1 MANETFLDVI
11 RKEKRGQAAQDL
23 LRPGFSA
30 TIAARPQTVGA
41 QEKDLRGD
49 DAFQAKLNDLT
60 PLTSVY
66 PKINQETRDVYSKYN
81 KFLQF
86 YGASS
91 GDYSGSSSFQSGLSS
106 SLDMDMIQDLLED
119 QRERGMSSQLH
130 EILPYVTNESQLRA
144 AIGGLNMTVKEARQ
158 AQELWKDYRPDYRQ
172 DLDQMEAMKQMSVFG
187 ADAYVRDIF
196 AKMPQGLNQ
205 VDKQAYY
212 ASAANKIPET
222 ADRDAVIEKLTAA
235 LEFSGGKDY
244 TPEDFWMPHKVNLK
258 EIGPEG
264 RKRVRAAI
272 DHLKLQ
278 GGYWEGEDNTTL
290 RFNPTRIQNVNIKD
304 NTNLRAMETLK
315 RYGVVPVNVNMEG
328 SQMFRLTQD
337 GRPTGGVIQSNN
349 PGAMAYAEEY
359 KNSDPSGRLGYEQQR
374 SDWEDRYWAIGK
386 AERDRVTLQV
396 QHMNMVEALANKGK
410 TVAHMAGGPGAAKF
424 SVYHLG
430 QLAEEWGELFGEDNP
445 LRSVVGNIE
454 YIDTGRKDKD
464 GNSIMEVAPE
474 SIEGLAKALEQQA
487 ELEVRKVETAGFAE
501 GTSDE
506 DKRLTKKMT
515 KDWRTQL
522 NLFVSRARNVDKMR
536 KDKEYSAR
544 ILLGFVEAALRAQVA
559 RMYIDKDR
567 MLASFYNEM
576 KGRINLT
583 GWLQTEAG
591 AGSVLQNVAN
601 EAKDRA
607 ESKRHLITRYEDPDY
622 ELTPGGMPVG
632 GPVTQDLPG
641 LSSQGITE
649 QQRRLNQIRA
659 EAGLPPQ

>member
-1 MANETFLDVI
+1 
-11 RKEKRGQAAQDL
+11 
-23 LRPGFSA
+23 
-30 TIAARPQTVGA
+30 
-41 QEKDLRGD
+41 
-49 DAFQAKLNDLT
+49 
-60 PLTSVY
+60 
-66 PKINQETRDVYSKYN
+66 
-81 KFLQF
+81 
-86 YGASS
+86 
-91 GDYSGSSSFQSGLSS
+91 
-106 SLDMDMIQDLLED
+106 MIQDLLED

-158 AQELWKDYRPDYRQ
+158 AQELWKDYRKDYGY
-172 DLDQMEAMKQMSVFG
+172 DLEQMEAMKKFAVHGAEGYIRDMRSNMPSGMSQI
-187 ADAYVRDIF
+187 DKRDW
-196 AKMPQGLNQ
+196 LNLHL
-205 VDKQAYY
+205 KY
-212 ASAANKIPET
+212 IPEGH
-222 ADRDAVIEKLTAA
+222 DRTTVEEAIQRD
-235 LEFSGGKDY
+235 FDWSGGGDY

-258 EIGPEG
+258 AIGAEG
-264 RKRVRAAI
+264 RKRVRGAI

-278 GGYWEGEDNTTL
+278 GGYWEGEDNITL

-304 NTNLRAMETLK
+304 ASNLRAMETLK
-315 RYGVVPVNVNMEG
+315 GYGVVPVNVNMEG

-337 GRPTGGVIQSNN
+337 KLPTGAIIHSNN
-349 PGAMAYAEEY
+349 PYAIAYAEEY
-359 KNSDPSGRLGYEQQR
+359 KASDPSGRLGYEQQR
-374 SDWEDRYWAIGK
+374 SDWEDRYWALGK
-386 AERDRVTLQV
+386 AERDKVTLQV
-396 QHMNMVEALANKGK
+396 QHMNMVEALANKGM
-410 TVAHMAGGPGAAKF
+410 TVAHMAGGKGAATF

-430 QLAEEWGELFGEDNP
+430 QLAEDWGELFGADNP
-445 LRSVVGNIE
+445 LKSIAGNIE
-454 YIDTGRKDKD
+454 YINTGRYEQVDTGEKDSN
-464 GNSIMEVAPE
+464 GRPIMETREIIEVAPE
-474 SIEGLAKALEQQA
+474 SLEALTSALEQQA

-522 NLFVSRARNVDKMR
+522 NQFVRKARNVDKMR

-583 GWLQTEAG
+583 GWLQSGEG
-591 AGSVLQNVAN
+591 AESVLQNVAN

-622 ELTPGGMPVG
+622 ELTKGGMPMG

-649 QQRRLNQIRA
+649 ADRLRMQLRA
-659 EAGLPPQ
+659 SGVEGI

>member
-1 MANETFLDVI
+1 MANEAFLDAL
-11 RKEKRGQAAQDL
+11 RKQKQGQAAKDL
-23 LRPGFSA
+23 LTPGFSA

-41 QEKDLRGD
+41 QVDGLRGD
-49 DAFQAKLNDLT
+49 DQFQALLGDLEKA
-60 PLTSVY
+60 PSSI
-66 PKINQETRDVYSKYN
+66 PKISPQTREVYEKYSK
-81 KFLQF
+81 FLKF
-86 YGASS
+86 YGAST
-91 GDYSGSSSFQSGLSS
+91 GDYTGAKSFQSGVTA
-106 SLDMDMIQDLLED
+106 SLDTDMIQDLLED
-119 QRERGMSSQLH
+119 QREQRLSTGLH
-130 EILPYVTNESQLRA
+130 EILPFVKNESQLRE
-144 AIGGLNMTVKEARQ
+144 AIKGLGMTMKEARR
-158 AQELWKDYRPDYRQ
+158 AQELWKDYRPDYRH

-258 EIGPEG
+258 EIGPKG

-315 RYGVVPVNVNMEG
+315 KYGVVPVNVDMTG
-328 SQMFRLTQD
+328 SQIFRLTQD
-337 GRPTGGVIQSNN
+337 RMPVGAIIHSNN
-349 PGAMAYAEEY
+349 PYAMAYAEEY
-359 KNSDPSGRLGYEQQR
+359 KASDKSGRRGFEQQR
-374 SDWEDRYWAIGK
+374 SDWEDRYWLLEK
-386 AERDRVTLQV
+386 SKRDDVMLQM
-396 QHMNMVEALANKGK
+396 QHTNMVAALAKKGMD
-410 TVAHMAGGPGAAKF
+410 VAHMAGGPGAAKF

-430 QLAEEWGELFGEDNP
+430 QLAEEWSELFGEDNP
-445 LRSVVGNIE
+445 LRSIAGNIE

-464 GNSIMEVAPE
+464 GNSIMDVAPD
-474 SIEGLAKALEQQA
+474 SIEALSKALEQQA
-487 ELEVRKVETAGFAE
+487 ELELRHVETAGFAE

-522 NLFVSRARNVDKMR
+522 NLFVSRARNVDRMR
-536 KDKEYSAR
+536 RDKEYSAR

-576 KGRINLT
+576 KSRINLT

-591 AGSVLQNVAN
+591 AESVLQNVFN
-601 EAKDRA
+601 EATDRSK
-607 ESKRHLITRYEDPDY
+607 SKRHLITRYEDPEY
-622 ELTPGGMPVG
+622 GLTEGGC
-632 GPVTQDLPG
+632 LWEG
-641 LSSQGITE
+641 LSLKTYQGFLLRGLL
-649 QQRRLNQIRA
+649 RRR
-659 EAGLPPQ
+659 G

>member
-1 MANETFLDVI
+1 MANEAFLDVL
-11 RKEKRGQAAQDL
+11 RKQKQGQAAKDL
-23 LRPGFSA
+23 LTPGFSA
-30 TIAARPQTVGA
+30 TIAAQPQTVGA
-41 QEKDLRGD
+41 QVDDLRGD
-49 DAFQAKLNDLT
+49 DQFQSLLGDLEKA
-60 PLTSVY
+60 PSSI
-66 PKINQETRDVYSKYN
+66 PKISPQTREVYEKYSK
-81 KFLQF
+81 FLKF
-86 YGASS
+86 YGAST
-91 GDYSGSSSFQSGLSS
+91 GDYTGAKSFQSGVTS
-106 SLDMDMIQDLLED
+106 SLDTDMIQDLLED
-119 QRERGMSSQLH
+119 QREQRLSTGLH
-130 EILPYVTNESQLRA
+130 EILPYVKTESQLRE
-144 AIGGLNMTVKEARQ
+144 AIKGLGMTMKEARR

-172 DLDQMEAMKQMSVFG
+172 DLDQMEAMKQLSLFG
-187 ADAYVRDIF
+187 ADSYVRDVF
-196 AKMPQGLNQ
+196 ANIKPGLNQ

-212 ASAANKIPET
+212 ASAANKIPKG
-222 ADRDAVIEKLTAA
+222 ADRDAVIEKLTKS
-235 LEFSGGKDY
+235 LEFSGGMDY
-244 TPEDFWMPHKVNLK
+244 TPEDFWMPHKVDLK
-258 EIGPEG
+258 GIGEEG
-264 RKRVRAAI
+264 RKRVRGAI

-278 GGYWEGEDNTTL
+278 GGYWEGDTV

-304 NTNLRAMETLK
+304 ATNMRAMETLK

-349 PGAMAYAEEY
+349 PYSMAYAEEY

-386 AERDRVTLQV
+386 EKRDVVTLQV
-396 QHMNMVEALANKGK
+396 QHMNMVEALAKKGM

-424 SVYHLG
+424 SLYHLG

-445 LRSVVGNIE
+445 LRSIAGNIE

-464 GNSIMEVAPE
+464 GNPIMDVAPE
-474 SIEGLAKALEQQA
+474 SLEALTSALEQQA

-522 NLFVSRARNVDKMR
+522 NLVVSRARNVDKMR
-536 KDKEYSAR
+536 RDKEYSAR

-591 AGSVLQNVAN
+591 AESVLQNVAN

-641 LSSQGITE
+641 LSTQGITE
-649 QQRRLNQIRA
+649 QQRINQIRA
-659 EAGLPPQ
+659 EAGLPPR